1 LAALRDLPRRGK
13 TGIETD
19 AAHPDPVPPG
29 TGRQERTLREN
40 GERDRDRL
48 AGFEERIQQANSCH
62 LHFLCSFALD
72 ESSRIAAIPIL
83 CAKSKWFLTEAL
95 RMCTDMAKKAS
106 AKQAEPMKLFYIFY
120 NQERWDN
127 RITTLEEANFELAEG
142 EEVSEGEQML
152 YGFTEDITLSVLKII
167 RLYQNGRFTKEE
179 AVAKLDDVELIVMT
193 GLPEGDL
200 EDIVGSLQLSLL
212 VLFTACRKYL
222 ESEFDKDIKSLVKK
236 GRGLGEENLE
246 EALEVAAN
254 IGAAVVD
261 GATCCAKYIKDDAEN
276 PGLFDEWLIE
286 IETMSNAM
294 KSLAKFDEEPG
305 EAS

>member
-1 LAALRDLPRRGK
+1 
-13 TGIETD
+13 
-19 AAHPDPVPPG
+19 
-29 TGRQERTLREN
+29 
-40 GERDRDRL
+40 
-48 AGFEERIQQANSCH
+48 
-62 LHFLCSFALD
+62 
-72 ESSRIAAIPIL
+72 
-83 CAKSKWFLTEAL
+83 
-95 RMCTDMAKKAS
+95 MCNDMAKKAS

-127 RITTLEEANFELAEG
+127 WIKTLEEANFEPAEG

-152 YGFTEDITLSVLKII
+152 FSFTEDITLSVLKIV

-179 AVAKLDDVELIVMT
+179 ATEKLDDVELIVMT
-193 GLPEGDL
+193 GLPEGEL
-200 EDIVGSLQLSLL
+200 EDIIGSFQLSLL

-222 ESEFDKDIKSLVKK
+222 EGEFDKDIKTLVKK
-236 GRGLGEENLE
+236 GKSIDEENLE

-261 GATCCAKYIKDDAEN
+261 GATCCAKYIKDNVEN
-276 PGLFDEWLIE
+276 PSLFDEWLIE
-286 IETMSNAM
+286 VETMSNAM

>member
-1 LAALRDLPRRGK
+1 
-13 TGIETD
+13 
-19 AAHPDPVPPG
+19 
-29 TGRQERTLREN
+29 
-40 GERDRDRL
+40 
-48 AGFEERIQQANSCH
+48 
-62 LHFLCSFALD
+62 
-72 ESSRIAAIPIL
+72 
-83 CAKSKWFLTEAL
+83 
-95 RMCTDMAKKAS
+95 MCTDMAKKAS

-127 RITTLEEANFELAEG
+127 WIKSLEEANFEPAEG

-152 YGFTEDITLSVLKII
+152 FSFTEDVTLSVLKIV

-179 AVAKLDDVELIVMT
+179 TIAKLDDVELIVMT

-200 EDIVGSLQLSLL
+200 EEIIGSLQLSLL
-212 VLFTACRKYL
+212 VLFTACRKYI
-222 ESEFDKDIKSLVKK
+222 EGEFDKDIKALVKK
-236 GRGLGEENLE
+236 GKGIDEENLE

-261 GATCCAKYIKDDAEN
+261 GATCCAKYIKDNVEN

-294 KSLAKFDEEPG
+294 KSLSKFDEEPG
-305 EAS
+305 ES

>member
-1 LAALRDLPRRGK
+1 
-13 TGIETD
+13 
-19 AAHPDPVPPG
+19 
-29 TGRQERTLREN
+29 
-40 GERDRDRL
+40 
-48 AGFEERIQQANSCH
+48 
-62 LHFLCSFALD
+62 
-72 ESSRIAAIPIL
+72 
-83 CAKSKWFLTEAL
+83 
-95 RMCTDMAKKAS
+95 
-106 AKQAEPMKLFYIFY
+106 
-120 NQERWDN
+120 
-127 RITTLEEANFELAEG
+127 
-142 EEVSEGEQML
+142 
-152 YGFTEDITLSVLKII
+152 
-167 RLYQNGRFTKEE
+167 
-179 AVAKLDDVELIVMT
+179 MT

>member
-1 LAALRDLPRRGK
+1 
-13 TGIETD
+13 
-19 AAHPDPVPPG
+19 
-29 TGRQERTLREN
+29 
-40 GERDRDRL
+40 
-48 AGFEERIQQANSCH
+48 
-62 LHFLCSFALD
+62 
-72 ESSRIAAIPIL
+72 
-83 CAKSKWFLTEAL
+83 
-95 RMCTDMAKKAS
+95 MCTDMAKKKS

-127 RITTLEEANFELAEG
+127 WIKTLEEAGFEPAEG

-152 YGFTEDITLSVLKII
+152 FSFTEDITLSVLKII

-179 AVAKLDDVELIVMT
+179 AIEKLDDVELIVMT
-193 GLPEGDL
+193 GLPEGEL
-200 EDIVGSLQLSLL
+200 EEIIGSLQLSLL

-222 ESEFDKDIKSLVKK
+222 EGGFETDIKALVKK
-236 GRGLGEENLE
+236 GKGIDEENLE

-261 GATCCAKYIKDDAEN
+261 GATCCAKYIKDNVED

-294 KSLAKFDEEPG
+294 KSLSKFDEEPG
-305 EAS
+305 ESS